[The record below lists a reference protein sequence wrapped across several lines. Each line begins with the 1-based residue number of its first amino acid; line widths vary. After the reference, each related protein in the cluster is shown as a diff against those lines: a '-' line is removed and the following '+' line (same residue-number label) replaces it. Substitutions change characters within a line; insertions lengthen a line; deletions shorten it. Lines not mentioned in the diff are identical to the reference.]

1 MTLRNLRMETAT
13 ATKGTTMEFSAPST
27 GGGSLKPADVEG
39 HLLVVEPSEYVPSIA
54 TSFGEK
60 DAIRV
65 TVHDINEQATHADVL
80 LFGTAL
86 IGSLKGQIGKRVLG
100 VMGKGTAKP
109 GQAAPWVLVDASSNA
124 DAVKAATAYLTGQV
138 AQTMAAPDPVASP
151 SGDALTAAL
160 SNLAAAGVTQ

>member
-1 MTLRNLRMETAT
+1 
-13 ATKGTTMEFSAPST
+13 MEFAAPST
-27 GGGSLKPADVEG
+27 GGGSLRPADVEG
-39 HLLVVEPSEYVPSIA
+39 HLLVVEPSEYVASIA

-65 TVHDINEQATHADVL
+65 TVHDISAQETHEDVL

-86 IGSLKGQIGKRVLG
+86 IGSLKSQIGKRVLG

-109 GQAAPWVLVDASSNA
+109 GQAPPWLLVDASTSA

-138 AQTMAAPDPVASP
+138 AESISSPAPAAAAPAADPQQS
-151 SGDALTAAL
+151 ALDAAL
-160 SNLAAAGVTQ
+160 SNLSAAGLK